1 MIQLWIGSYG
11 CHNLS
16 MIPNNNVDKHDNINA
31 KLMDIESIVHQHDT
45 NFIDDMHT
53 SNDLSLSSCVN
64 NV

>member
-1 MIQLWIGSYG
+1 
-11 CHNLS
+11 

-53 SNDLSLSSCVN
+53 SNDLSLSSCVT